1 MPATTLRPMTSPLL
15 LRPST
20 AADAAAL
27 ERLAALDSASPL
39 TGDVVLAYAGGDV
52 RAALS
57 LETGRVVADPF
68 YPSAELVE
76 LLRAASG
83 SSSRRAAA
91 AAPRACRARRSH
103 NRHIRRAVLPARRI
117 R

>member
-1 MPATTLRPMTSPLL
+1 MTSPLV

-27 ERLAALDSASPL
+27 ERLAALDSARPL
-39 TGDVVLAYAGGDV
+39 TGEVMLAHAGGDV

-76 LLRAASG
+76 LLRTASG
-83 SSSRRAAA
+83 KAPRRSRRRAARV
-91 AAPRACRARRSH
+91 PR
-103 NRHIRRAVLPARRI
+103 PALA
-117 R
+117 

>member
-1 MPATTLRPMTSPLL
+1 MTSPLL

-27 ERLAALDSASPL
+27 ERLAALDSARPL
-39 TGDVVLAYAGGDV
+39 TGEVMLAHAGGDV

-57 LETGRVVADPF
+57 LETGRVIADPF

-76 LLRAASG
+76 LLRAAAG
-83 SSSRRAAA
+83 D
-91 AAPRACRARRSH
+91 APRRRRLRATRVAR
-103 NRHIRRAVLPARRI
+103 PALA
-117 R
+117 

>member
-1 MPATTLRPMTSPLL
+1 MTSPLT
-15 LRPST
+15 LRSST
-20 AADAAAL
+20 AADAASL
-27 ERLAALDSASPL
+27 ERLAALDSARPL
-39 TGDVVLAYAGGDV
+39 TGEVMLAHAGGDV

-83 SSSRRAAA
+83 NSPRRSRRRRRAA
-91 AAPRACRARRSH
+91 RVAR
-103 NRHIRRAVLPARRI
+103 PALA
-117 R
+117 

>member
-1 MPATTLRPMTSPLL
+1 MPMTSPLL

-27 ERLAALDSASPL
+27 ERLAALDSARPL
-39 TGDVVLAYAGGDV
+39 TGEVMLAYAGGDV

-57 LETGRVVADPF
+57 LGTGRVIADPF

-83 SSSRRAAA
+83 TGSRRRHRRVAGV
-91 AAPRACRARRSH
+91 PR
-103 NRHIRRAVLPARRI
+103 PALA
-117 R
+117 